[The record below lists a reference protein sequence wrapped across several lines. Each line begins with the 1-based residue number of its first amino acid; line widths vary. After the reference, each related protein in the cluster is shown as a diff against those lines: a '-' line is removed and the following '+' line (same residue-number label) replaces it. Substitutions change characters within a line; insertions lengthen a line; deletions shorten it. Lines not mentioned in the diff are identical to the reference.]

1 MLWRSAR
8 GLKYA
13 APDTIKARSKEAMDS
28 KTFLGGSPMG
38 VLVRLLVLSLVVGVI
53 LHTLGITPQNFFFQI
68 NILLQRIYDLGFG
81 AFQSIVEYLVLG
93 AMVVVPIWLIAR
105 LVKTSRRPDATP

>member
-1 MLWRSAR
+1 MALGAR
-8 GLKYA
+8 LEYA
-13 APDTIKARSKEAMDS
+13 APGTKKARSKEAMDS

-53 LHTLGITPQNFFFQI
+53 LSALGITPQNFFFQI
-68 NILLQRIYDLGFG
+68 NVLLGRIYDLGFG
-81 AFQSIVEYLVLG
+81 VFRSIIEYLLLG

-105 LVKTSRRPDATP
+105 LVKTTRRHDGTS

>member
-1 MLWRSAR
+1 M
-8 GLKYA
+8 
-13 APDTIKARSKEAMDS
+13 DT

-53 LHTLGITPQNFFFQI
+53 LSALGITPQNFFFQI
-68 NILLQRIYDLGFG
+68 NVLLQRIYDLGFG

-105 LVKTSRRPDATP
+105 LVKTTRRPDQAP